1 MTREEFMTEINERG
15 GVFESLMDGLSANT
29 CVDKTLRK
37 EWAELEA
44 WFSSR
49 PDSFELLEEESLEID
64 DCDFIAG
71 EVYSELYGEDE
82 DDDDDVT
89 DED

>member
-15 GVFESLMDGLSANT
+15 GVFESLMDGVSANA
-29 CVDKTLRK
+29 CVDKILRS

-49 PDSFELLEEESLEID
+49 PDCFDLLEEESLEID
-64 DCDFIAG
+64 DCEFIAD
-71 EVYSELYGEDE
+71 EVYQGLYGE
-82 DDDDDVT
+82 DDDDDDTT